1 MAVMIKGM
9 ELPNSCWRCPLCLTV
24 DPDTYRCMVTGDN
37 FPAIFD
43 AIDHIVLPCPLVELP
58 PHGVV
63 VGSNVHLNS
72 REEIV
77 DKLLTTAWRFA
88 IYDDVEIVEV
98 EDDDV

>member
-9 ELPNSCWRCPLCLTV
+9 EMPNSCWRCPLCLTV

-63 VGSNVHLNS
+63 VGSDVHLNS
-72 REEIV
+72 RKEIIH
-77 DKLLTTAWRFA
+77 KLVITAGQLVER
-88 IYDDVEIVEV
+88 DDVEIVEV